1 MRFNLPATLQ
11 KTASTLLAKGY
22 QCFLV
27 GGAIRDLLLKRP
39 VKDYDLATNAQPEV
53 VLQLFR
59 RVIPTGLKHGTVTVL
74 TTDHQYEITTF
85 RTEGLYCD
93 HRRPTTV
100 SWTDDITLDLERR
113 DFTINALAW
122 DFARHRLFDPFGGQ
136 ADLKAKIIRALGNPQ
151 ERFQEDAL
159 RILRAIRFATELS
172 FKIEEET
179 FLALKQLSLLLKE
192 ISAERI
198 RDELQ
203 KIVLASHP
211 SVGFRLMSE
220 ADILKLILPEL
231 ASCQG
236 VKQPPLH
243 SFDVF
248 EHSLLALD
256 GVAEDDLVLRWA
268 ALFHDIGKPLTQ
280 TINSKGELCFYGHEN
295 VGAEQ
300 SYQILYRLRFPLKI
314 CTEVSHLVRQHMF
327 NYESNWSDAAVRR
340 FVKRVGQDF
349 IPRLFALRRADQFAL
364 QGKRGPSP
372 NLTEFARRIKNILEE
387 KPALGL
393 SDLKVNGNDLMHELR
408 LEEGPVIGLI
418 LNFLLESVLDDPS
431 MNDKEKLLTLAQGF
445 YNERLFKK
453 T

>member
-1 MRFNLPATLQ
+1 MRFKLPASLQ
-11 KTASTLLAKGY
+11 KTADTLLQNGY

-53 VLQLFR
+53 ILRLFR

-74 TTDHQYEITTF
+74 TADHQYEITTF
-85 RTEGLYCD
+85 RTEGIYHD
-93 HRRPTTV
+93 HRRPTSV
-100 SWTDDITLDLERR
+100 SWTDDISLDLERR
-113 DFTINALAW
+113 DFTINALSW
-122 DFARHRLFDPFGGQ
+122 DFARQRLFDPFGGQ
-136 ADLKAKIIRALGNPQ
+136 TDLKAKIVRALGKPQ

-172 FKIEEET
+172 FKIEEQT
-179 FLALKQLSLLLKE
+179 FLALKQLAYLLKA

-203 KIVLASHP
+203 KIVLATRP

-220 ADILKLILPEL
+220 ADILNLILPEL

-243 SFDVF
+243 RFDVF
-248 EHSLLALD
+248 EHSLMALD
-256 GVAEDDLVLRWA
+256 GVVEADLVLRLA

-280 TINSKGELCFYGHEN
+280 STNSKGELCFYGHELR
-295 VGAEQ
+295 GAELC
-300 SYQILYRLRFPLKI
+300 YQILYRLRFPLKI

-327 NYESNWSDAAVRR
+327 HYEPNWTDAAVRR
-340 FVKRVGQDF
+340 FVKRVGQEF
-349 IPRLFALRRADQFAL
+349 IPRLFTLRKADQFAL
-364 QGKRGPSP
+364 QGQKIPSTNLDELAKRIQ
-372 NLTEFARRIKNILEE
+372 AILEE
-387 KPALGL
+387 RPALGL
-393 SDLKVNGNDLMHELR
+393 SDLRINGNDLIEELH
-408 LEEGPVIGLI
+408 LAEGPVIGII
-418 LNFLLESVLDDPS
+418 LNFLLESVLDDPA
-431 MNDKEKLLTLAQGF
+431 MNNKEKLLSLAQGF
-445 YNERLFKK
+445 YKERLLKK